1 MPLRTTQESSRPR
14 ASDRSVVDTP
24 YNRRLAQSHA
34 RVASSRLEAGAIK
47 MENNINQRLLGAHQ
61 KPASFMLVQ
70 GWKSSNGSP
79 LPVEGEIFFL
89 TFPFIDQALSQ
100 SCAFC
105 SPFARSAS
113 PPRKAKAN
121 RSTHCSA

>member
-34 RVASSRLEAGAIK
+34 RVTSSRLEAGATK

-61 KPASFMLVQ
+61 KPASFMLVR
-70 GWKSSNGSP
+70 GWKSSNSSP

-89 TFPFIDQALSQ
+89 IRYRSSSRSPGSFHVIGISRQ
-100 SCAFC
+100 SGLAVEKK
-105 SPFARSAS
+105 RH
-113 PPRKAKAN
+113 PP
-121 RSTHCSA
+121 S

>member
-61 KPASFMLVQ
+61 KQASFMLVQ

-89 TFPFIDQALSQ
+89 TFPFIDQAIARFDCWPIRVIGMLRQ
-100 SCAFC
+100 S
-105 SPFARSAS
+105 RL
-113 PPRKAKAN
+113 
-121 RSTHCSA
+121 